1 MTGCKSIFH
10 SIKMSPNF
18 KTTQVVCFVDGET
31 ILHITGIG
39 AILIKVY
46 IYTIEIEN
54 LLYVPQLDETLFSI
68 TEHIKINNCSF
79 IGNDS
84 KYILSFLN
92 FSILVMII
100 NEVFFPFEI
109 VSHRMKQL
117 PSFSTKL
124 SNQIIINTIGH
135 NKKNESSLI
144 DIPSTIQFKSD
155 SVWSNS
161 KIHSPTLEPNS
172 MISIKDA
179 INSPKDNI
187 YSKAI
192 NAAGNFVQQYK
203 KDCCRFIW

>member
-1 MTGCKSIFH
+1 MTWKKSILH
-10 SIKMSPNF
+10 SIKILLNS
-18 KTTQVVCFVDGET
+18 KTTQVVCLVDGVT
-31 ILHITGIG
+31 TLHITSLRT
-39 AILIKVY
+39 ILVKLC

-68 TEHIKINNCSF
+68 TEHVKINNCSF

-84 KYILSFLN
+84 KYILSFLH

-135 NKKNESSLI
+135 NKK
-144 DIPSTIQFKSD
+144 
-155 SVWSNS
+155 
-161 KIHSPTLEPNS
+161 
-172 MISIKDA
+172 ISHH
-179 INSPKDNI
+179 
-187 YSKAI
+187 
-192 NAAGNFVQQYK
+192 
-203 KDCCRFIW
+203 